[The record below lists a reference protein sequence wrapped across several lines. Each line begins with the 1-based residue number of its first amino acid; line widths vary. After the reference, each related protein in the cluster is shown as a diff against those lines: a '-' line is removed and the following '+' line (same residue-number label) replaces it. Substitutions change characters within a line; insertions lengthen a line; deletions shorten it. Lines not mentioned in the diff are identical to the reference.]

1 MKTLLLARPDHST
14 SLYEGLRKN
23 PVIKIKYH
31 TFSAFRKGSWL
42 NKWKPS
48 VKSVDSEVEISHTF
62 TFFHRLLYELQ
73 KNLKF
78 DYYEK
83 ENKVSEYFF
92 NQTLQ
97 KYNDAFDI
105 VHYWPIYCHQSIRNF
120 KELNPQTK
128 FLAEVYAAH
137 PDYVREILEPEYEQH
152 GLNIEKSHFIKSR
165 NRDIASLERVE
176 NMIVPSEYI
185 AEIYQK
191 YYPNTK
197 IFTVGYGLTNY
208 PKISIKSSKRA
219 FNEPLKLVFVGNI
232 SIEKGCIYLLEA
244 LKKLLNS
251 NVQLDLIG
259 EIDKH
264 QIDIFKPYFNL
275 KNVRF
280 LGKLPN
286 LKILEI
292 LPNYYVFALPSLS
305 DAYSLAVSEALVCKL
320 PVIITEN
327 VGSKYDVRKFDIGK
341 VCQVKNT
348 DSIIKAILSLQNEDY
363 RQYLSK
369 NIANFIEDNKQNS
382 YASKVL
388 KVYNQLLTN

>member
-327 VGSKYDVRKFDIGK
+327 VGSKDDVRKFDIGK

>member
-14 SLYEGLRKN
+14 FLYKALRNN
-23 PVIKIKYH
+23 PEIDIKFH
-31 TFSAFRKGSWL
+31 TFNAFKKNSWL

-48 VKSVDSEVEISHTF
+48 VKSVNQEVEISYAF
-62 TFFHRLLYELQ
+62 TVFHRMLYELQ
-73 KNLKF
+73 KGLKF

-83 ENKVSEYFF
+83 ENQIAEYFF
-92 NQTLQ
+92 NQILK
-97 KYNDAFDI
+97 KYDGKINI
-105 VHYWPIYCHQSIRNF
+105 IHYWSIYCHQSVRDF
-120 KELNPQTK
+120 QRLNPQTK
-128 FLAEVYAAH
+128 LLADVYAAH
-137 PDYVREILEPEYEQH
+137 PDYVREIIEPEFDKY
-152 GLNIEKSHFIKSR
+152 GLSVENSHFIKSR
-165 NRDIASLERVE
+165 NRDIASLEGFE
-176 NMIVPSEYI
+176 NMIVPSQYT
-185 AEIYQK
+185 AETYQK

-197 IFTVGYGLTNY
+197 IFTASYGLFNCNKNST
-208 PKISIKSSKRA
+208 KSSERA
-219 FNEPLKLVFVGNI
+219 FIEPLRLVFVGNI

-251 NVQLDLIG
+251 NVQLDVIG

-292 LPNYYVFALPSLS
+292 LPNYHVFALPSLS

-327 VGSKYDVRKFDIGK
+327 VGSKDDVRKFDIGK